1 MIGELEFHVAQE
13 FWCLVYCAIFHADL
27 QNAQI

>member
-1 MIGELEFHVAQE
+1 MIREFELHVAQE
-13 FWCLVYCAIFHADL
+13 FWCLAYRAIFHVDL